1 MHKENAFHFYIC
13 YNTDVVLS
21 MLIKAVLSMD
31 VLKHIDELLAEREWN
46 YSILSKKSGVSE
58 STISNFRKRGNVP
71 TIATLESICAAF
83 GITLSQFFM
92 EDESTAVLTNE
103 QRQLIESWNSLT
115 TAQKYLLNELIK
127 EFK

>member
-1 MHKENAFHFYIC
+1 
-13 YNTDVVLS
+13 
-21 MLIKAVLSMD
+21 MD

>member
-1 MHKENAFHFYIC
+1 
-13 YNTDVVLS
+13 
-21 MLIKAVLSMD
+21 MD
-31 VLKHIDELLAEREWN
+31 VLKHIDELLAAREWN
-46 YSILSKKSGVSE
+46 YSILSQKSGVPE

-71 TIATLESICAAF
+71 TIATLESICIAF

-115 TAQKYLLNELIK
+115 TAQKHLLSELIK